1 MKRLCDLPVDRGT
14 GQNARLKLKSGE
26 TMLRKTLLAASLA
39 SVIFASPAL
48 AQDAAQAEDPVLA
61 TVNGEEIL
69 ESEVRATQQGLPQQ
83 YRQLPFEMLK
93 PDLLTREINQRLLMG
108 AGSEAGLADDPEV
121 KAQIEA
127 LERRLIAETYLDR
140 ALNDAITDEAIQAKY
155 DEFVATNEPEPQVR
169 ARHILLETEE
179 DATAIIEELDDGAD
193 FVELAKEKSTGP
205 SGPNGGDLGFFNR
218 ADMVAPFAEAAFAMD
233 AGTYSDAPVQTQ
245 FGWHVIKVEEKKDG
259 TQPSL
264 EEVRQQL
271 VAEVSRDAFNTLVED
286 LRANAEIVNNVE
298 IEAAKAAEE
307 AAKEAPAE

>member
-1 MKRLCDLPVDRGT
+1 
-14 GQNARLKLKSGE
+14 
-26 TMLRKTLLAASLA
+26 MLRKTLLAASLA